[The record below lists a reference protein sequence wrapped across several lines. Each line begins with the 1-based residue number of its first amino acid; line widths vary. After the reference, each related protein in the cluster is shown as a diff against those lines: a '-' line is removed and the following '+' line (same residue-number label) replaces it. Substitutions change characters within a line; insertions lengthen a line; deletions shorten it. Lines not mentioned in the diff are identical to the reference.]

1 MCASPLLQQGP
12 LGGGAGA
19 VFPDET
25 KKINESFKNPVGGA
39 LALAAPKTAEKVNKN
54 LKKIS
59 DVHKFITPGGGGIAH
74 LS

>member
-1 MCASPLLQQGP
+1 MCASPLLQQP
-12 LGGGAGA
+12 LGGVAGA

-25 KKINESFKNPVGGA
+25 KKVNETFKNPVGGA
-39 LALAAPKTAEKVNKN
+39 LALAAPKTTEKVNKN

-59 DVHKFITPGGGGIAH
+59 DVRDTFTGGGVAH